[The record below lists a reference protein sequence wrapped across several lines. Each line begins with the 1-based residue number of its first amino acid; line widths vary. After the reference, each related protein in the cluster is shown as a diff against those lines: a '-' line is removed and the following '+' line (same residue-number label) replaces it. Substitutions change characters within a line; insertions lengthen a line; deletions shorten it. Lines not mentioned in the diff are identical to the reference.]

1 MKIVVGLGNYG
12 DKYAYTFHNM
22 GFLSIEALA
31 DKLGFKFKERE
42 CDALVAVGY
51 RGGEKIVLAKPLTYM
66 NLSGV
71 AVKQLVKKYKADIS
85 KDLIVI
91 YDDIDLPKGSIRVRA
106 KGSAGT
112 HNGMRNI
119 ISELGSGDF
128 HRIRIG
134 IGPVP
139 SSVPLV
145 DYVLAD
151 VPKAERQTLF
161 DAFSLAADEAI
172 KLLEANKS

>member
-22 GFLSIEALA
+22 GFLAVEALA
-31 DKLGFKFKERE
+31 DQLGLKFKDKE
-42 CDALVAVGY
+42 CDSLVAVGY
-51 RGGEKIVLAKPLTYM
+51 RNGEKIVLAKPLTYM

-71 AVKQLVKKYKADIS
+71 AVKQLVNKYKANVAT
-85 KDLIVI
+85 DLIVI
-91 YDDIDLPKGSIRVRA
+91 YDDIDIPKGSVRVRP

-119 ISELGSGDF
+119 ISTIGTEQF
-128 HRIRIG
+128 ARIRIG

-139 SSVPLV
+139 PSVPLV

-151 VPKAERQTLF
+151 VPKSERQTLY
-161 DAFSLAADEAI
+161 DAFVKAGDEAI
-172 KLLEANKS
+172 KLMDGKAQ

>member
-22 GFLSIEALA
+22 GFLAVEVLA
-31 DKLGFKFKERE
+31 DKLGLKFKDRE
-42 CDALVAVGY
+42 CDALVAIGY
-51 RGGEKIVLAKPLTYM
+51 RGGEKLVIAKPLTYM

-71 AVKQLVKKYKADIS
+71 AIKQLVKKYKADVTT
-85 KDLIVI
+85 DLVVI

-119 ISELGSGDF
+119 IAEIGSENF
-128 HRIRIG
+128 ARVRIG

-139 SSVPLV
+139 QSVPLA
-145 DYVLAD
+145 DYVLSD
-151 VPKAERQTLF
+151 VPKAERQMLY
-161 DAFSLAADEAI
+161 DAFTLAAEEAT
-172 KLLEANKS
+172 KLIDAK

>member
-22 GFLSIEALA
+22 GFLAVELLA
-31 DKLGFKFKERE
+31 DKLSLKFDKKE
-42 CDALVAVGY
+42 CDAMVAVGFI
-51 RGGEKIVLAKPLTYM
+51 GGEKIVLAKPLTYM

-71 AVKQLVKKYKADIS
+71 AVKQLLKKNNATLS
-85 KDLIVI
+85 DLVVI
-91 YDDIDLPKGSIRVRA
+91 YDDIDIPKGTVRVRP

-119 ISELGSGDF
+119 IAEIGSTEF
-128 HRIRIG
+128 ARIRIG

-139 SSVPLV
+139 ERVPLV
-145 DYVLAD
+145 DYVLATI
-151 VPKAERQTLF
+151 PKAERQMLS
-161 DAFSLAADEAI
+161 DAFEVASDEAI
-172 KLLEANKS
+172 KFIQSK

>member
-22 GFLSIEALA
+22 GFLAVERLA
-31 DKLGFKFKERE
+31 DKLSLKFDKKE
-42 CDALVAVGY
+42 CDAMVAVGFI
-51 RGGEKIVLAKPLTYM
+51 GGEKIVLAKPLTYM

-71 AVKQLVKKYKADIS
+71 AVKQLLKKNNATLS
-85 KDLIVI
+85 DLVVI
-91 YDDIDLPKGSIRVRA
+91 YDDIDIPKGTVRVRP

-119 ISELGSGDF
+119 IAEIGSTEF
-128 HRIRIG
+128 ARIRIG

-139 SSVPLV
+139 ERVPLV
-145 DYVLAD
+145 DYVLAT

-161 DAFSLAADEAI
+161 DAFEVASDEAI
-172 KLLEANKS
+172 KFIQSK